1 MGFAT
6 ARTYSL
12 RRTAHPMRYL
22 CWVNEIALVSPAW
35 LDSLLDS
42 EAFRAGVRSAGWLA
56 LGLLAIRIA
65 LRLRSHSVVRFT
77 ELNDSE
83 GDLAP
88 ALLRSPERTAAALV
102 CGQWLGWFGGGILL
116 AMALSPW
123 LPLSNLLLW
132 GLPIALVAVPWLDS
146 RAAQGRARQSVEGRA
161 WLRLFMPILLA
172 PTVALSGVYRRLMA
186 APTADQRAAELED
199 LAQTIDETSEEE
211 SPEEEKTLL
220 KSLITINQKPVRD
233 VMCERANMRTLTA
246 TDTFAQVQAHIR
258 SYGYSRYPVMDAAG
272 LTVRGILVA
281 KDLLHIQEQYARD
294 QVKPDWRKL
303 LRTPYY
309 VPATRR
315 VPQLLNEFKA
325 RRLHLAIVLNE
336 HGQVAG
342 LVTLQDVLDEIFGE
356 MTDEFDAPAPQQH
369 K

>member
-1 MGFAT
+1 
-6 ARTYSL
+6 
-12 RRTAHPMRYL
+12 
-22 CWVNEIALVSPAW
+22 
-35 LDSLLDS
+35 
-42 EAFRAGVRSAGWLA
+42 
-56 LGLLAIRIA
+56 
-65 LRLRSHSVVRFT
+65 
-77 ELNDSE
+77 
-83 GDLAP
+83 
-88 ALLRSPERTAAALV
+88 
-102 CGQWLGWFGGGILL
+102 
-116 AMALSPW
+116 
-123 LPLSNLLLW
+123 
-132 GLPIALVAVPWLDS
+132 
-146 RAAQGRARQSVEGRA
+146 
-161 WLRLFMPILLA
+161 
-172 PTVALSGVYRRLMA
+172 
-186 APTADQRAAELED
+186 
-199 LAQTIDETSEEE
+199 
-211 SPEEEKTLL
+211 
-220 KSLITINQKPVRD
+220 
-233 VMCERANMRTLTA
+233 MRTLKA

-356 MTDEFDAPAPQQH
+356 MNDEFDAPAPPQPR
-369 K
+369 